1 MTLLRLTAILFIFL
15 CTCVAWGLLGSALTL
30 RMNESSQQM
39 SSEVSDVWGPAL
51 DQKHPSAFY
60 LSSTSARSKIV
71 VQPAS
76 SNIQVKLT
84 YEAKKRGLFLH
95 RTYGV
100 DFQADYTVEN
110 PTPIPQTIYVVFPL
124 PANNTSY
131 QNFSFSLGD
140 TAAQES
146 TPKNGAVTEAVSVG
160 PHQSVPLK
168 VHYTTRGMNSW
179 RYTFPNASRVRN
191 FQLDLTTNFDEINF
205 PSGTSSPTTRVERSH
220 LFTWSYPDVISAAAI
235 GMDMPKVLNAG
246 PVATRISLFAPVSL
260 LFFFAVILIVG
271 MVQGSNLHPMNYFF
285 LAAGCFSFQLLFAY
299 LVDLVQLNVSFAIAA
314 AISMVLVSGYIGL
327 VAGHRLFWVA
337 LPAQF
342 AYMVLFSYSFFFD
355 GLTGLTITIGAIVTL
370 TVLMILTARVDWAQ
384 IFVLRRKQLPPLP
397 KQA

>member
-1 MTLLRLTAILFIFL
+1 
-15 CTCVAWGLLGSALTL
+15 
-30 RMNESSQQM
+30 
-39 SSEVSDVWGPAL
+39 
-51 DQKHPSAFY
+51 
-60 LSSTSARSKIV
+60 

-100 DFQADYTVEN
+100 DFQADYTVQN

-124 PANNTSY
+124 PAQNTSY
-131 QNFSFSLGD
+131 QNFSFTVGD
-140 TAAQES
+140 SAAQES
-146 TPKNGAVTEAVSVG
+146 SPRNGTVTEAISVG
-160 PHQSVPLK
+160 AHQSVPLK

-179 RYTFPNASRVRN
+179 HYTFPDGSRVRN

-205 PSGTSSPTTRVERSH
+205 PAGTSSPTSRVESSH
-220 LFTWSYPDVISAAAI
+220 LFTWSYPDVISASAI

-246 PVATRISLFAPVSL
+246 PVATRISFFAPVSL

-271 MVQGSNLHPMNYFF
+271 MVRGTNLHPMNYFF
-285 LAAGCFSFQLLFAY
+285 LAAGFFSFQLLFAY
-299 LVDLVQLNVSFAIAA
+299 LVDVVQINVSFTLAA
-314 AISMVLVSGYIGL
+314 GVSMTLVSGYIAM
-327 VAGHRLFWVA
+327 VAGSRLFWVA

-355 GLTGLTITIGAIVTL
+355 GLTGLTITIGAVITL
-370 TVLMILTARVDWAQ
+370 TVLMLLTARVDWAK
-384 IFVLRRKQLPPLP
+384 IFDIRRKTLPPLP
-397 KQA
+397 KQI